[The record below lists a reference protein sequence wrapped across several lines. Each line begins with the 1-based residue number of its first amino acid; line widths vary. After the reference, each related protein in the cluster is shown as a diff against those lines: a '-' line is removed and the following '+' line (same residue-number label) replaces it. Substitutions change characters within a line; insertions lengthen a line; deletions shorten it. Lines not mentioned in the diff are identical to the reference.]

1 MIQYDLFTDE
11 TLIDEKQIAI
21 DNLNDRVRRTQKRFF
36 AQNKEIVNM
45 YISQQKEIDELKKR
59 LDHLLKK
66 INKWFTTWT
75 YMAPT

>member
-1 MIQYDLFTDE
+1 MEVFMIQYDLFTDE

-59 LDHLLKK
+59 LDHLLKE
-66 INKWFTTWT
+66 INK
-75 YMAPT
+75 

>member
-1 MIQYDLFTDE
+1 MEVFMIQYDLFTDE

-66 INKWFTTWT
+66 INK
-75 YMAPT
+75 